1 MTLKAGL
8 LRSPKYTHEHC
19 NLTVPRVALLK
30 NKLPHNSAL
39 TKDYFAYL
47 GDHL

>member
-8 LRSPKYTHEHC
+8 LNFLKYTRECC

-30 NKLPHNSAL
+30 NKLSHNPAL